1 MTFRGSLAS
10 KLRKGKQMMTQ
21 IPVIIDTDPG
31 IDDAVALV
39 IALSH
44 PRLAVQLITTVSGNV
59 DVVQTTNNALKLVEF
74 MGKKIAVAKGCA
86 RPLLIE
92 PEDASDIHG
101 ETGMAGY
108 AFPGQQSKVVD
119 AHAVEAM
126 RRVLEQSDEPVV
138 ILAIAALTNIA
149 LLFSLYPEVKS
160 KVAKIVMMGGTL
172 SRGNTTSAAEFNT
185 YVDPHAAQ
193 MVFQSGV
200 PLVMVGL
207 DVTSTAVL
215 TPKEM
220 TQIKTFGEVG
230 EMCYGLFQHY
240 RGGSLKTGLK
250 MHDVCAVA
258 YLVSPDLFR
267 TQDTFV
273 DVALEGPAAGV
284 TVADLKMSYHSVTNC
299 AVCLEIDV
307 PLFQNWLVEHLA
319 LAGEKQYG

>member
-1 MTFRGSLAS
+1 
-10 KLRKGKQMMTQ
+10 
-21 IPVIIDTDPG
+21 
-31 IDDAVALV
+31 
-39 IALSH
+39 
-44 PRLAVQLITTVSGNV
+44 
-59 DVVQTTNNALKLVEF
+59 
-74 MGKKIAVAKGCA
+74 
-86 RPLLIE
+86 
-92 PEDASDIHG
+92 
-101 ETGMAGY
+101 
-108 AFPGQQSKVVD
+108 
-119 AHAVEAM
+119 
-126 RRVLEQSDEPVV
+126 
-138 ILAIAALTNIA
+138 
-149 LLFSLYPEVKS
+149 
-160 KVAKIVMMGGTL
+160 
-172 SRGNTTSAAEFNT
+172 
-185 YVDPHAAQ
+185 

-207 DVTSTAVL
+207 DVTSKAVL

-273 DVALEGPAAGV
+273 EVALEGPAAGV
-284 TVADLKMSYHSVTNC
+284 TVADLKMAYHSVTNC